1 MKLSSLIARAESG
14 IARAAKHVALA
25 SKDFAKEVRVEWQ
38 AIKIADGE
46 AARLKLNEAFIPGGP
61 TSESEQQASIEAAE
75 ISERADAILAH
86 RRRNADAEAEAD
98 IRKRVSKAV
107 KSGIIPIDGP
117 MLRRMDD
124 LLKEHGL

>member
-14 IARAAKHVALA
+14 IAKAAKHVALA
-25 SKDFAKEVRVEWQ
+25 SKDFAKGVRVEWQ

-75 ISERADAILAH
+75 ISQRADQILARRVMDDHRKDERAVRIRVAKAIK
-86 RRRNADAEAEAD
+86 DG
-98 IRKRVSKAV
+98 AV
-107 KSGIIPIDGP
+107 YIDGP
-117 MLRRMDD
+117 MLREIKAKLRE
-124 LLKEHGL
+124 KGL